1 MHSYIENMLKGLEDS
16 FNISVKDVLAQDPLE
31 IGMGLGEIE
40 SAEEIIERVNEKF
53 FEHYGDALRAA
64 IRKSIRDNAEI
75 PIEFGDN
82 LTVEQMAQ
90 RLTQAQGI
98 LSKVDEFVRHSEMS
112 EQEIAV
118 ERVNQKYDQMKQQ
131 LQSLGVAVEDTNLA
145 QARAIELEQARA
157 QQYSQAQEII
167 SGIDRFVRHDSMTE
181 QEIAIERVNQK
192 YDQMEGQ
199 LEALGVAVED
209 TNLSQARAIELE
221 EVRAKYIDQTA
232 EDIEEAIS
240 SLDQAKLK
248 TQFEDIFGE
257 ASLGTQIEAAG
268 IAGTDL
274 ESILQGLPEGLEAST
289 EAAREY
295 GHQILDSAKNTENAQ
310 AALDIFSK
318 VLAEIADDLE
328 NLKQM
333 KGTGVN
339 IREILGLDF
348 VPRYLKQSILGENA
362 DLGLN
367 WDQKTGEGLID
378 NFNRLN
384 ELLKEG
390 TIESQEYSSFM
401 SHFIDK
407 EQELSQAR
415 KSSIDSIDSL
425 LQRLKGSE
433 LSPVQ
438 SMEHYEQRYEN
449 LLGRAEESRGTAGF
463 ADAIS
468 DLTSFVPEMLEY
480 AGAYGGNYK
489 ELYNS
494 VMQTIENMRPVDQG
508 MMRPI
513 DEGRTDTGQGFVSS
527 TVYTQRLADYYN
539 RIGYDYQGVTDW
551 TPFKV
556 LDAIKTTGMSLEEH
570 ASKYLSRDSFKD
582 KLGLPLYA
590 SGGYHDGGWRVVGER
605 GPELEFTQPSSIV
618 SSKESK
624 KMLQEAVAEGLA
636 AAGGSGNGD
645 VVVKVYVGT
654 NELKDYHV
662 EWHRSDEETHEA
674 VRREAR

>member
-1 MHSYIENMLKGLEDS
+1 MKQAVLTAAQQDFTKNIIQGAFDEVGSLQDLMADYFAGDISLDELTSTFDDAMDKIEAAMDEEEFQK
-16 FNISVKDVLAQDPLE
+16 FADVLEEL
-31 IGMGLGEIE
+31 GLVASE
-40 SAEEIIERVNEKF
+40 SAQEVTGALSS
-53 FEHYGDALRAA
+53 FE
-64 IRKSIRDNAEI
+64 
-75 PIEFGDN
+75 
-82 LTVEQMAQ
+82 QW
-90 RLTQAQGI
+90 
-98 LSKVDEFVRHSEMS
+98 
-112 EQEIAV
+112 
-118 ERVNQKYDQMKQQ
+118 
-131 LQSLGVAVEDTNLA
+131 
-145 QARAIELEQARA
+145 
-157 QQYSQAQEII
+157 
-167 SGIDRFVRHDSMTE
+167 
-181 QEIAIERVNQK
+181 
-192 YDQMEGQ
+192 
-199 LEALGVAVED
+199 
-209 TNLSQARAIELE
+209 
-221 EVRAKYIDQTA
+221 
-232 EDIEEAIS
+232 
-240 SLDQAKLK
+240 QAKLK

-527 TVYTQRLADYYN
+527 TVYTRRLADYYN